1 VEPLPYVPVEAG
13 AIGTSPASGSGDR
26 LRILRTEKNFPRL
39 EPRGL
44 FLPAIDALS
53 VVSHVR
59 ILSEIIDALP
69 RAGSPPSMVTDRF
82 GSVGRYAMAVVAIA
96 GATLLHS
103 LLFSVL
109 GARAHFI
116 IYFPAIVFAAWV
128 GGLGPGLLS
137 TALACLL
144 VWYAFTAPRFSFA
157 LADPAAPAQLWIF
170 LFFGALTCVLA
181 EGMRRARRRAEIEHA
196 SQRAQ
201 AAKLEDAYHYASKR
215 QREAESL
222 ASIVQTI
229 NTLDLDAALRHIAE
243 NACTLLEADVAAV
256 FGLDVTVD
264 RLILRAR
271 GGPRG
276 SDLDP
281 NVSLPRGTGL
291 VWLAV
296 DQREAIVSHNILEDT
311 RIRHTPEMRARI
323 EAAPHRAGLAIP
335 LVVQGHVT
343 GALFVGA
350 LLGRAFSPDDIKLV
364 TAYAHHA
371 AIAMANAELYQ
382 EAQRANRTKDEFLA
396 MFGHELRNPLG
407 AIANASAVLQN
418 PKTQEATGQRARAVI
433 DRQVEHLSR
442 LVEDLLDVGRLTTG
456 KVRLHRRPL
465 DLGALV
471 TAVMDEW
478 RTAGRFAR
486 HQVDLDIGTVW
497 VEADE
502 TRGQQI
508 LENLVGNAL
517 KYTPAGGR
525 VTIRVAEED
534 GQAVLEISDTGA
546 GLPSALLGRIFDL
559 FVQGER
565 ALDRAQGGLG
575 IGLTIVKALVVLHGG
590 TVTVRSEGPGHG
602 SVFTVHLPSSSRP
615 GEARRP
621 ALPSAP
627 ASARRRILIIEDNE
641 DARVMLRTQLA
652 LDGHDIHEAADGYA
666 GIDKATAVVPDVV
679 LVDVGL
685 PGLDGYEVAR
695 RIRAERN
702 GQAVRLVAITG
713 YGQPEDRSRAL
724 EAGFDVHLTKPVS
737 PEQLAEVL
745 AESVRTQSTE
755 VTRGD
760 AIVPEPSV

>member
-1 VEPLPYVPVEAG
+1 
-13 AIGTSPASGSGDR
+13 
-26 LRILRTEKNFPRL
+26 
-39 EPRGL
+39 
-44 FLPAIDALS
+44 
-53 VVSHVR
+53 
-59 ILSEIIDALP
+59 
-69 RAGSPPSMVTDRF
+69 
-82 GSVGRYAMAVVAIA
+82 
-96 GATLLHS
+96 
-103 LLFSVL
+103 
-109 GARAHFI
+109 
-116 IYFPAIVFAAWV
+116 
-128 GGLGPGLLS
+128 
-137 TALACLL
+137 
-144 VWYAFTAPRFSFA
+144 
-157 LADPAAPAQLWIF
+157 
-170 LFFGALTCVLA
+170 
-181 EGMRRARRRAEIEHA
+181 
-196 SQRAQ
+196 
-201 AAKLEDAYHYASKR
+201 
-215 QREAESL
+215 
-222 ASIVQTI
+222 
-229 NTLDLDAALRHIAE
+229 
-243 NACTLLEADVAAV
+243 
-256 FGLDVTVD
+256 
-264 RLILRAR
+264 
-271 GGPRG
+271 
-276 SDLDP
+276 
-281 NVSLPRGTGL
+281 
-291 VWLAV
+291 
-296 DQREAIVSHNILEDT
+296 
-311 RIRHTPEMRARI
+311 
-323 EAAPHRAGLAIP
+323 
-335 LVVQGHVT
+335 
-343 GALFVGA
+343 
-350 LLGRAFSPDDIKLV
+350 
-364 TAYAHHA
+364 
-371 AIAMANAELYQ
+371 
-382 EAQRANRTKDEFLA
+382 
-396 MFGHELRNPLG
+396 
-407 AIANASAVLQN
+407 
-418 PKTQEATGQRARAVI
+418 
-433 DRQVEHLSR
+433 
-442 LVEDLLDVGRLTTG
+442 
-456 KVRLHRRPL
+456 
-465 DLGALV
+465 
-471 TAVMDEW
+471 
-478 RTAGRFAR
+478 
-486 HQVDLDIGTVW
+486 
-497 VEADE
+497 
-502 TRGQQI
+502 
-508 LENLVGNAL
+508 L